1 MPGAARRPGGFAPHW
16 TSSGAAAPAALR
28 LEGAGPARPALA
40 PPPAAFRLPAW
51 LMPLQLALAAI
62 GVVLYSGAK
71 FQLSGG
77 APEAEQLG
85 ASDPL
90 NTLMQLMLLA
100 GGGLAVLLHA
110 RRALGLALRLWPFLL
125 IVAMIAASTL
135 WSQSPGHTL
144 RRSVSVVVLLLFVLS
159 TIAGPGI
166 VRFMRITVGVTL
178 VLVVFSLAEAVLR
191 PSIGFDTGD
200 YANAVRGVF
209 PQKNVFG
216 MALLC
221 GALAL
226 SYVVLERGRLRWS
239 DGAILFVLLVMLVL
253 ARSTT
258 SLLLTLLCAGATV
271 AFLWLDRGGAWA
283 ATILLGVVTGGSAA
297 LLLFGAL
304 GTEGLFELIGKDAS
318 LTGRT
323 FIWEEVWNSINQRP
337 LLGIGYAA
345 FWIADSPGVLAIQ
358 ERVQWAVPSAH
369 SGYLEVLLQLGWAGA
384 VLVMLLAAVT
394 LLWALVAL
402 ARGPR
407 RHAMWTLMLAGVLVI
422 LNQSE
427 SALLNPD
434 LPMIFWLMV
443 LVALQQAPP
452 REAERPGWRRLGYV
466 AGGGALSVAA
476 PPAARR

>member
-1 MPGAARRPGGFAPHW
+1 MPGAARRPGGFAPRW
-16 TSSGAAAPAALR
+16 TSSGAAAPGALR
-28 LEGAGPARPALA
+28 LDGAGPARPALA
-40 PPPAAFRLPAW
+40 PPPAGFRAPAW
-51 LMPLQLALAAI
+51 LLPLQLVLAAI

-71 FQLSGG
+71 FQLGG

-85 ASDPL
+85 AADPL
-90 NTLMQLMLLA
+90 NTLMQLVLLG

-159 TIAGPGI
+159 TLAGPGI
-166 VRFMRITVGVTL
+166 LRFMRITLGVTL
-178 VLVVFSLAEAVLR
+178 VLVLLSLAEAALR
-191 PSIGFDTGD
+191 PAIGYDTGD
-200 YANAVRGVF
+200 YANAIRGVF

-221 GALAL
+221 GVLAL
-226 SYVVLERGRLRWS
+226 SYLVLERGRLRWG
-239 DGAILFVLLVMLVL
+239 DGAILLVLLVMLVL

-258 SLLLTLLCAGATV
+258 SLLLALLCAGATV

-283 ATILLGVVTGGSAA
+283 AAILLGLVTGGSAA
-297 LLLFGAL
+297 LLLFAAL

-323 FIWEEVWNSINQRP
+323 FIWEEVWNLINQRP
-337 LLGIGYAA
+337 LLGTGYAA

-369 SGYLEVLLQLGWAGA
+369 SGYLEVLLQLGWVGA
-384 VLVMLLAAVT
+384 ALVALLAAVT
-394 LLWALVAL
+394 LLWALLAL

-407 RHAMWTLMLAGVLVI
+407 RHAMWTLMLAGVLLI

-434 LPMIFWLMV
+434 LPMIFWLML
-443 LVALQQAPP
+443 LVVLQQAPP
-452 REAERPGWRRLGYV
+452 RAAEPPAWRRLGYV
-466 AGGGALSVAA
+466 AGGGGLSAA
-476 PPAARR
+476 ASPAARR